1 MKKVIVIVKDG
12 LYLSAIKSEKR
23 DIGVEIECDEDYRL
37 ALVGSLNEYN
47 NSEEY
52 RKGIDEIASF
62 SEGDVAVMEESV
74 KTLDGNKIYMEA
86 LREMNTGEEK
96 LQEVIARLESL

>member
-12 LYLSAIKSEKR
+12 LYLSKIKSNKR
-23 DIGVEIECDEDYRL
+23 DIGVKIEHEEDYRL

-47 NSEEY
+47 DSEKY
-52 RKGIDEIASF
+52 RKGIDEIARF
-62 SEGDVAVMEESV
+62 SEGDVAVMKESV

-86 LREMNTGEEK
+86 LREIDAGEEK

>member
-12 LYLSAIKSEKR
+12 LYLSKIKSNKS
-23 DIGVEIECDEDYRL
+23 DIGVKIEYEEDYRL

-47 NSEEY
+47 DSEKY

-62 SEGDVAVMEESV
+62 SEGDVAVMKENV
-74 KTLDGNKIYMEA
+74 KTLDGNKIYMEV
-86 LREMNTGEEK
+86 LREIDAGEET

>member
-12 LYLSAIKSEKR
+12 LYLSAIKSDKR
-23 DIGVEIECDEDYRL
+23 EIGVEIKYEEDYRL
-37 ALVGSLNEYN
+37 ALVASLNEYN
-47 NSEEY
+47 DSEEY

-62 SEGDVAVMEESV
+62 SEGDVAVMKEDV

-86 LREMNTGEEK
+86 LREIDAGEEE
-96 LQEVIARLESL
+96 LQELIARLESL